1 MCLKRKAWDELL
13 DRELLKQWNNLRLE
27 IMAIKHAQFP
37 RYYFNTDKKPFLCQL
52 HGFCDASTKAYV
64 TVIYLRTVRDD
75 YNGLT
80 SDIFRPF
87 YSMSDHLYIVFLMQ
101 CMDVRSN

>member
-1 MCLKRKAWDELL
+1 MSSRNQAHTWSSITDGV
-13 DRELLKQWNNLRLE
+13 
-27 IMAIKHAQFP
+27 
-37 RYYFNTDKKPFLCQL
+37 NT
-52 HGFCDASTKAYV
+52 G
-64 TVIYLRTVRDD
+64 DD

-80 SDIFRPF
+80 SDIFKPF

>member
-1 MCLKRKAWDELL
+1 M
-13 DRELLKQWNNLRLE
+13 
-27 IMAIKHAQFP
+27 
-37 RYYFNTDKKPFLCQL
+37 Y
-52 HGFCDASTKAYV
+52 
-64 TVIYLRTVRDD
+64 RDD

-101 CMDVRSN
+101 CIDVRKQCGYQWLLSDHF